1 MTDQAAWGR
10 MEARMAHLEK
20 QNDELRADI
29 KELKALM
36 NRGRGAVWVLG
47 ALGAVA
53 AAMLTMS
60 DKLVK
65 LIS

>member
-1 MTDQAAWGR
+1 MIDDTAWGR
-10 MEARMAHLEK
+10 METRMAHLEK

-47 ALGAVA
+47 TLGAVA
-53 AAMLTMS
+53 AFMLTMS
-60 DKLVK
+60 DKLVG
-65 LIS
+65 LFS

>member
-1 MTDQAAWGR
+1 

-20 QNDELRADI
+20 QNEELRADI

-36 NRGRGAVWVLG
+36 HRGRGAVWVLG

-53 AAMLTMS
+53 AFMLTMS
-60 DKLVK
+60 DKLVR
-65 LIS
+65 LLS